1 MAAVILRLRLT
12 FGPAKQSGTTDHRLC
27 RRGFFFYTLTGLV
40 PSEFIFSGGAGIEKM
55 AFASLLRGNPLL

>member
-1 MAAVILRLRLT
+1 
-12 FGPAKQSGTTDHRLC
+12 
-27 RRGFFFYTLTGLV
+27 LV